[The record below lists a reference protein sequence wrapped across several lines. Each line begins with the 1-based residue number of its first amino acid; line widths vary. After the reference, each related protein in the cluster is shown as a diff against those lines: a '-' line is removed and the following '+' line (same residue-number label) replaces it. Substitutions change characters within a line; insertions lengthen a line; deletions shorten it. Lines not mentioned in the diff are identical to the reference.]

1 MPEEPTPEIELT
13 FEPIPQ
19 ALADLGISAQE
30 FEAALAVALEA
41 FDDDSS
47 IEEAPIIING
57 VEHELVNVARIFVRG
72 EIQTLR
78 EMFSPTDVAD

>member
-1 MPEEPTPEIELT
+1 MNEESIPEIELT

-19 ALADLGISAQE
+19 ALTDLGVSTEE
-30 FEAALAVALEA
+30 FEAALAIALET
-41 FDDDSS
+41 FDDESS
-47 IEEAPIIING
+47 IEGAPIFLNG

-78 EMFSPTDVAD
+78 EMFSPTDAED

>member
-1 MPEEPTPEIELT
+1 MTEESIPEIELT

-19 ALADLGISAQE
+19 ALTDLGISTEE
-30 FEAALAVALEA
+30 FEAALAVALET

-47 IEEAPIIING
+47 IEEAPITING
-57 VEHELVNVARIFVRG
+57 VEHELINVARIFVRG

-78 EMFSPTDVAD
+78 EMFGPSDPAE